1 VRASPGV
8 RLVLDRLAGEI
19 EGLGLRPHLS
29 DQDMVEAIRRRALST
44 ITGYLRPRAAKP
56 PRPMLVALVGSTGSG
71 KSTLINT
78 LAGRR
83 ISATG
88 PLRPTTRRAL
98 AWCSHRQV
106 DQLQELIDADPAPD
120 DHPLLH
126 DLVVVDTPDLDS
138 DLIEHRAQAMTVIER
153 ADAILFLTTPARYAD
168 LAAWVALERAV
179 ARRMPIAV
187 ILNRARSSAA
197 GAATDLAALV
207 RHRVGGL
214 PVLSVPEQRIRSETE
229 GVAEGSIA
237 AVLEELRRIARR
249 GREAVVDAALEET
262 ASSLRLL
269 AGALDRRHLTA
280 RRLAEQAAAAF
291 ETAADALHLLE
302 PEPVSGSRSRW
313 WRWWRRPPRRDDAR
327 QLIAAAIATGTRGA
341 LEAWEA
347 DQDGRHLLTPELRRP
362 APLDLDLPEE
372 KQVLAQALRFDLTAQ
387 LDPPQSAERLREGA
401 GWLEGEID
409 GG

>member
-1 VRASPGV
+1 
-8 RLVLDRLAGEI
+8 
-19 EGLGLRPHLS
+19 
-29 DQDMVEAIRRRALST
+29 
-44 ITGYLRPRAAKP
+44 
-56 PRPMLVALVGSTGSG
+56 
-71 KSTLINT
+71 
-78 LAGRR
+78 
-83 ISATG
+83 
-88 PLRPTTRRAL
+88 
-98 AWCSHRQV
+98 
-106 DQLQELIDADPAPD
+106 
-120 DHPLLH
+120 
-126 DLVVVDTPDLDS
+126 
-138 DLIEHRAQAMTVIER
+138 
-153 ADAILFLTTPARYAD
+153 
-168 LAAWVALERAV
+168 
-179 ARRMPIAV
+179 
-187 ILNRARSSAA
+187 
-197 GAATDLAALV
+197 
-207 RHRVGGL
+207 
-214 PVLSVPEQRIRSETE
+214 
-229 GVAEGSIA
+229 VAEGSIA

-362 APLDLDLPEE
+362 APIDLDLPEE